1 MTEIRPRWEKKWV
14 VFFFPT
20 KLKFLKPPWTFC
32 SCVREARVNYM
43 KIVGGGELGK
53 ERDWSNIKK
62 SKEKTKKSG
71 RKDLDIVE

>member
-32 SCVREARVNYM
+32 GCVCEAWVNYM
-43 KIVGGGELGK
+43 NIVLGRGAGE
-53 ERDWSNIKK
+53 
-62 SKEKTKKSG
+62 
-71 RKDLDIVE
+71 RKRLK